1 MSILLTPSAIAHIST
16 QEGLLRVRVKSG
28 GCSGLRYVF
37 TFEKEVLSDDYRFDQ
52 EGVSVIVDPLS
63 FAFIE
68 GATIDYHQEMLSSH
82 FTLTNPKATNSC
94 GCGDSFS
101 VF

>member
-1 MSILLTPSAIAHIST
+1 MSIHLTPAAVAHISL
-16 QEGLLRVRVKSG
+16 QDGFLRIRVKSG

-37 TFEKEVLSDDYRFDQ
+37 TFEQEGEAGDYRFEQ
-52 EGVSVIVDPLS
+52 EGVAVHVDPLS

-68 GATIDYHQEMLSSH
+68 GATIDYQQEMLSSH

>member
-1 MSILLTPSAIAHIST
+1 MSIHLTSCAIAHICS
-16 QEGLLRVRVKSG
+16 QGEYLRVRVKSG
-28 GCSGLRYVF
+28 GCSGLRYLF
-37 TFEKEVLSDDYRFDQ
+37 TFEKKVSADDYCFDQ
-52 EGVSVIVDPLS
+52 EGASVIVDPLS

-68 GATIDYHQEMLSSH
+68 GATIDYQQEMLSSH
-82 FTLTNPKATNSC
+82 FTLKNPKAINSC